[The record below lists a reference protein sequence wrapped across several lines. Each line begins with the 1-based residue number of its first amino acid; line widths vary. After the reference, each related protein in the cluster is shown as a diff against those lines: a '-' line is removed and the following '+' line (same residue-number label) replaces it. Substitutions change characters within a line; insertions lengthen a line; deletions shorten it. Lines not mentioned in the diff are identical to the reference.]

1 MLWQGRKRSI
11 FQRTAA
17 SAAVPFHRQQLVRVH
32 PDQWL
37 VWARQAAQPALRSLL
52 DHWAEQDFPLIV
64 GRQSTEQGPLQAL
77 RLGLPAPARFHHR
90 KESLYAP
97 VDQLSHGEPLPALQ
111 TLAASL
117 VDSAL
122 LEFAQGL
129 HHLDAPAHVY
139 GSLAWEL
146 ITGEAYRKPDSDL
159 DVLIQVEDIA
169 HADQVVDLLEDV
181 QDFLPFR
188 LDGELEFPGHLQ
200 MAWRE
205 WKALREGRTE
215 RILVKSLTR
224 CELLPLEE
232 LMAWA

>member
-1 MLWQGRKRSI
+1 MLWQGRNKAL

-17 SAAVPFHRQQLVRVH
+17 LAAVPFHRQQLVRIH
-32 PDQWL
+32 PEQWL

-52 DHWAEQDFPLIV
+52 DHWADNDFPLIV
-64 GRQSTEQGPLQAL
+64 GRQSTDERPLQVL

-97 VDQLSHGEPLPALQ
+97 VAQLVSGEPLPALD

-117 VDSAL
+117 ADAPL
-122 LEFAQGL
+122 LRLSKGL
-129 HHLDAPAHVY
+129 HHLDAPAQVY

-159 DVLIQVEDIA
+159 DILIHVEDIA
-169 HADQVVDLLEDV
+169 HADQVVDLLEDE
-181 QDFLPFR
+181 QDHLPFR

-232 LMAWA
+232 LMSWA